1 MTSGPPRS
9 RRAFLVEAQSY
20 RAVSRS
26 DACGQSV
33 DRQIVAHV
41 KTDIHWRSRS
51 ASRGDTT
58 MHKRKRRALESDGWR
73 VGTAQEFLALSDDE
87 VALIDL
93 KLALGRA
100 VRTRRVRKRLSQA
113 EVATRIRSSQSRV
126 AKMEAGDVTVS
137 IDLLVRT
144 LLALGA
150 SRRDLIRRLGAA
162 QSRDT

>member
-1 MTSGPPRS
+1 
-9 RRAFLVEAQSY
+9 
-20 RAVSRS
+20 
-26 DACGQSV
+26 
-33 DRQIVAHV
+33 
-41 KTDIHWRSRS
+41 
-51 ASRGDTT
+51 